1 MTEKK
6 RLFLIDGMALA
17 YRAHFAFIR
26 NPLLTSDGR
35 HVSAAYGFTKSVL
48 KLIRDENPDFLA
60 VVFDAKEKTFRHK
73 KYPEY
78 KATREKMPFEMR
90 PQISWIQDIL
100 EAMNIPVLVKSGF
113 EADDVIGTLAVKA
126 QEKGL
131 DVYMVSGDKDFMQLV
146 NDHIFLYSP
155 AVGKKDLVVYTRD
168 EVKKKWGV
176 GPERIVDLLALMGD
190 SSDNVPGI
198 PGIGEKTAVKLIKK
212 YGSFDDVLENGQEE
226 SNARIRKGIKEN
238 RELGLLS
245 RELVTIKTDVPAEL
259 NLSTFQFTGFNENA
273 LRKTLEKLEFYAL
286 INELQLGESHEH
298 VEQSYR
304 ILDNRTSLDDFFKK
318 LSGEKAFAFDTETD
332 HIDANRANLVGVSLS
347 YKTGQAVYIPLKF
360 LNKEKELFNAPD
372 DVEYVLSRLK
382 PILENE
388 KILKVGHN
396 LKYDLLV
403 LKKYGVEGKG
413 PLFDTMIAEYLLN
426 PDMNSYKLDY
436 LSQRYLNY
444 QMQPIEEL
452 IGDRKSKQ
460 ITMDKVPLDKAG
472 FYAAEDADITWKLYG
487 ILKEKIHKEKLD
499 KIYHNIEIPLL
510 PVLTRME
517 DNGVYLDVD
526 FLKTMQGEVHAEL
539 SKITDKIYDLAGERF
554 NLNSPKQLGYILF
567 EKLKYPVVKKTKTGY
582 STDVTVLEILKKE
595 YPIANYLLE
604 YRTLSK
610 LQSTYIETL
619 PKQVNPRTG
628 RVHTSFNQTVAA
640 TGRLSST
647 DPNFQNIPIRT
658 SLGRRIRKAFV
669 AQEKGWKIL
678 SADYSQVELRI
689 MAHLSGDEKLI
700 QAFLEDA
707 DVHARTAALV
717 FGVSE
722 KDVTDDMRRKAKVV
736 NFGIM
741 YGAGPF
747 RMSNELS
754 MSRQDAA
761 ALIKAYFDT
770 YPGVEKYVENIKK
783 EAAETGLVR
792 TLMGRYRQ
800 VPDIRSENRNLRE
813 AAERMA
819 INMPVQGTAADLI
832 KLAMIRVDNDM
843 QKEKLKSRMILQ
855 VHDELVFETA
865 PDEGDVL
872 RELVK
877 RDMES
882 AMQLDVPLKV
892 DIGIGGSWFEA
903 H

>member
-1 MTEKK
+1 MTQKK

-35 HVSAAYGFTKSVL
+35 HVSATYGFTKSVL
-48 KLIRDENPDFLA
+48 KLIRDENPEYLA
-60 VVFDAKEKTFRHK
+60 VVFDAKEKTFRHA

-90 PQISWIQDIL
+90 PQIPWIQDIL
-100 EAMNIPVLVKSGF
+100 KAMNIPVFVKSGF
-113 EADDVIGTLAVKA
+113 EADDVIGTLAVQA
-126 QEKGL
+126 QEMGL
-131 DVYMVSGDKDFMQLV
+131 DAYMVSGDKDFMQLV

-155 AVGKKDLVVYTRD
+155 AVGNKDLVVYTRD

-190 SSDNVPGI
+190 SSDNIPGI

-212 YGSFDDVLENGQEE
+212 YGSFDLVLEKGLEE
-226 SNARIRKGIKEN
+226 SNARIRMGLKEH

-245 RELVTIKTDVPAEL
+245 RELVTIKTDVPVKL
-259 NLSTFQFTGFNENA
+259 DLDTFQFTGFNEEA

-286 INELQLGESHEH
+286 IDELQLGKSHED
-298 VEQSYR
+298 VEQKYR
-304 ILDNRTSLDDFFKK
+304 VLDNRKSLDDFMQKI
-318 LSGEKAFAFDTETD
+318 SAEKAFAFDTETD
-332 HIDANRANLVGVSLS
+332 HIDANRANLVGASLS
-347 YKTGQAVYIPLKF
+347 YQVGQAVYIPLRF
-360 LNKEKELFNAPD
+360 LNKENELFDTQD
-372 DVEYVLSRLK
+372 DVAYVLRQLK
-382 PILENE
+382 PLLENE
-388 KILKVGHN
+388 NILKVGHN
-396 LKYDLLV
+396 IKYDLLV

-413 PLFDTMIAEYLLN
+413 LLFDTMIAEYLLN
-426 PDMNSYKLDY
+426 PDMTSYKLDH
-436 LSQRYLNY
+436 LAQRYLNY
-444 QMQPIEEL
+444 KMQSIEEL
-452 IGDRKSKQ
+452 IGDKKSKQ
-460 ITMDKVPLDKAG
+460 ITMDKVPLDKAC

-487 ILKEKIHKEKLD
+487 ILKEKIHKAKLD
-499 KIYHNIEIPLL
+499 KVFYDIEIPLVH
-510 PVLTRME
+510 VLTRME
-517 DNGVYLDVD
+517 NNGVYLDVD
-526 FLKTMQGEVHAEL
+526 FLKTMQGEVHDEL
-539 SKITDKIYDLAGERF
+539 TKITEKIYHLAGERF

-582 STDVTVLEILKKE
+582 STDVTVLETLKKE
-595 YPIANYLLE
+595 YPIAKHLLE

-647 DPNFQNIPIRT
+647 DPNFQNIPVRT
-658 SLGRRIRKAFV
+658 PLGRRIRKAFV

-689 MAHLSGDEKLI
+689 MAHLSGDERLI
-700 QAFLEDA
+700 QAFLEDV

-722 KDVTDDMRRKAKVV
+722 KEVTEDMRRKAKVV

-747 RMSNELS
+747 RMSNELD
-754 MSRQDAA
+754 MSRQDAE

-770 YPGVEKYVENIKK
+770 YPGIEKYVENIKK
-783 EAAETGLVR
+783 EAAETGMVR
-792 TLMGRYRQ
+792 TLLGRYRQ
-800 VPDIRSENRNLRE
+800 VPDIRSENRNLRD

-819 INMPVQGTAADLI
+819 INMPVQGSAADLI
-832 KLAMIRVDNDM
+832 KLAMIRVDSDM
-843 QKEKLKSRMILQ
+843 QKKNLKSRMILQ

-865 PDEGDVL
+865 PDEEDIL
-872 RELVK
+872 YELVK
-877 RDMES
+877 KDMES
-882 AMQLDVPLKV
+882 AMELDVPLKV
-892 DIGIGGSWFEA
+892 DIGIGDSWFEA

>member
-1 MTEKK
+1 MIIADLNKIE
-6 RLFLIDGMALA
+6 
-17 YRAHFAFIR
+17 
-26 NPLLTSDGR
+26 GR
-35 HVSAAYGFTKSVL
+35 S
-48 KLIRDENPDFLA
+48 
-60 VVFDAKEKTFRHK
+60 
-73 KYPEY
+73 YP
-78 KATREKMPFEMR
+78 
-90 PQISWIQDIL
+90 
-100 EAMNIPVLVKSGF
+100 
-113 EADDVIGTLAVKA
+113 
-126 QEKGL
+126 
-131 DVYMVSGDKDFMQLV
+131 
-146 NDHIFLYSP
+146 
-155 AVGKKDLVVYTRD
+155 
-168 EVKKKWGV
+168 
-176 GPERIVDLLALMGD
+176 
-190 SSDNVPGI
+190 
-198 PGIGEKTAVKLIKK
+198 
-212 YGSFDDVLENGQEE
+212 
-226 SNARIRKGIKEN
+226 ARR
-238 RELGLLS
+238 
-245 RELVTIKTDVPAEL
+245 
-259 NLSTFQFTGFNENA
+259 
-273 LRKTLEKLEFYAL
+273 
-286 INELQLGESHEH
+286 
-298 VEQSYR
+298 
-304 ILDNRTSLDDFFKK
+304 RTQ
-318 LSGEKAFAFDTETD
+318 
-332 HIDANRANLVGVSLS
+332 NLVGGMSPIQAENFSMGFVTLEPKGGQVPWHNQDQEEIYFILEGTGEMCLGEERQVLTS
-347 YKTGQAVYIPLKF
+347 GQAVYIPLKF

-499 KIYHNIEIPLL
+499 KIYHDIEIPLL